1 MRAFPCV
8 PVPAMSSSRPPFSL
22 SPARLPLLVQPAG
35 IADVAGL
42 SAWLEANRDWVT
54 EQLHQVGALL
64 FRGFG
69 VRGVDDVEVVARAI
83 EPGLQ
88 NEYLGSSP
96 RVALSKSGY
105 VFSASEL
112 PDFYPLPAH
121 NEMSFTAKPP
131 SRLFFAC
138 TIAPGKYGE
147 TPLVDFRAVYRD
159 LDPALRERWAR
170 KGLRIIRNYSGPGET
185 RKDFF
190 ELKKWTEMF
199 NTRDR
204 AVVEATCAREGF
216 QAVWKDNDRLALI
229 SHHQPVRSHP
239 VTGEPVWFNHI
250 HNFHLDAGHLEY
262 FQVLK
267 RRPSLRH
274 LRYWALA
281 RALSAWKR
289 RTVAAEDQAMHA
301 TFADGSEIP
310 SAEVDAVIRAI
321 WKNLVITPWQQG
333 DVVVIDNASTGHG
346 RLPYEGPREVVVSW
360 A

>member
-1 MRAFPCV
+1 MTA
-8 PVPAMSSSRPPFSL
+8 AKSLFSL
-22 SPARLPLLVQPAG
+22 GAERLPLMVTPGTQGSLTAL
-35 IADVAGL
+35 AE
-42 SAWLEANRDWVT
+42 WLAQNRGWVT
-54 EQLHQVGALL
+54 TQLHQVGAIL

-69 VRGVDDVEVVARAI
+69 VTTVDDVEVLARAV

-96 RVALSKSGY
+96 RLPLSTSGY

-121 NEMSFTAKPP
+121 NEMSFTANPP
-131 SRLFFAC
+131 TRIIFGC
-138 TIAPGKYGE
+138 TIPPQQFGE

-159 LDPALRERWAR
+159 LDPALRERWAK
-170 KGLRIIRNYSGPGET
+170 KGLRIIRNYSGPDER

-199 NTRDR
+199 STRDK
-204 AVVEATCAREGF
+204 AEVERVCAREGF
-216 QAVWKDNDRLALI
+216 QAVWKPQDRLALV
-229 SHHQPVRSHP
+229 SHHQPVRPHP
-239 VTGEPVWFNHI
+239 VTGEPVWFNHV

-262 FQVLK
+262 ARVL
-267 RRPSLRH
+267 RHRPSVRH
-274 LRYWALA
+274 LKYWALA
-281 RALSAWKR
+281 RALSAWKHQ
-289 RTVAAEDQAMHA
+289 TVAAEDQAMHS
-301 TFADGSEIP
+301 TFADGSPIP
-310 SAEVDAVIRAI
+310 MADVKAVIDAI

-346 RLPYEGPREVVVSW
+346 RLPFKGARQVVVAW

>member
-1 MRAFPCV
+1 MSTAATPFNLG
-8 PVPAMSSSRPPFSL
+8 PAQ
-22 SPARLPLLVQPAG
+22 LPLEITPAG
-35 IADVAGL
+35 IADVQSLAR
-42 SAWLEANRDWVT
+42 WLAAHREWVT
-54 EQLHQVGALL
+54 AHVQAKGALL
-64 FRGFG
+64 LRGFG
-69 VRGVDDVEVVARAI
+69 VTSYDDVETIARAI

-112 PDFYPLPAH
+112 PDYYPLPAH
-121 NEMSFTAKPP
+121 NEMSFTANPP
-131 SRLFFAC
+131 SRIFFAC
-138 TIAPGKYGE
+138 TIAPQQFGE

-159 LDPALRERWAR
+159 LNPTLREKWTA
-170 KGLRIIRNYSGPGET
+170 KGLRIIRNYSGPAET
-185 RKDFF
+185 KKDFF
-190 ELKKWTEMF
+190 ELKKWTAMF
-199 NTRDR
+199 NTTDR

-216 QAVWKDNDRLALI
+216 KAVWKANDRLALI
-229 SHHQPVRSHP
+229 SEHTPVRAHP

-262 FQVLK
+262 WQVVQH
-267 RRPSLRH
+267 RPTLRH

-281 RALSAWKR
+281 RALSAWRR
-289 RTVAAEDQAMHA
+289 RTVAAEDQSMHA

-310 SAEVDAVIRAI
+310 TAEVDAVIRAI

-333 DVVVIDNASTGHG
+333 DLVVIDNASTGHG
-346 RLPYEGPREVVVSW
+346 RLPFEGPREVVVAW

>member
-1 MRAFPCV
+1 MTAE
-8 PVPAMSSSRPPFSL
+8 RPPLTL
-22 SPARLPLLVQPAG
+22 SESRLPLLVQPGGVGDLDALAG
-35 IADVAGL
+35 
-42 SAWLEANRDWVT
+42 WLREHRSWVT
-54 EQLHQVGALL
+54 QQLHAVGALL

-69 VRGVDDVEVVARAI
+69 VANYDDVETLARAI

-121 NEMSFTAKPP
+121 NEMSFTAHPP
-131 SRLFFAC
+131 ARIVFGC
-138 TIAPGKYGE
+138 TVVPERFGE
-147 TPLVDFRAVYRD
+147 TPLVDFRAVHRD
-159 LDPALRERWAR
+159 LDPALRERWAA

-185 RKDFF
+185 KKDLL
-190 ELKKWTEMF
+190 ELKKWPAMF
-199 NTRDR
+199 NTTDR

-216 QAVWKDNDRLALI
+216 QAVWKANDRLALI
-229 SHHQPVRSHP
+229 SHHWPVRAHP
-239 VTGEPVWFNHI
+239 VTGEPVWFNHV

-262 FQVLK
+262 WQVL
-267 RRPSLRH
+267 RHRPTLRH

-281 RALSAWKR
+281 RGLSAWR
-289 RTVAAEDQAMHA
+289 RRSVAAEDQSMHA

-310 SAEVDAVIRAI
+310 AAEVDAVIRAI
-321 WKNLVITPWQQG
+321 WKNLVITPWQRG

-346 RLPYEGPREVVVSW
+346 RLPFQGPREIVVAW

>member
-1 MRAFPCV
+1 
-8 PVPAMSSSRPPFSL
+8 MSPQPPPFSL
-22 SPARLPLLVQPAG
+22 SASRLPLIVQPGGISDLSTLAG
-35 IADVAGL
+35 
-42 SAWLEANRDWVT
+42 WLEGNRGWVT
-54 EQLHQVGALL
+54 QQLHEVGALL
-64 FRGFG
+64 IRGFG
-69 VRGVDDVEVVARAI
+69 VRSYDDVETVARAI

-96 RVALSKSGY
+96 RIALSKSGY

-121 NEMSFTAKPP
+121 NEMSFTANPP
-131 SRLFFAC
+131 SRIFFGC
-138 TIAPGKYGE
+138 TVAPQHFGE

-159 LDPALRERWAR
+159 LDPALRTRWAQ
-170 KGLRIIRNYSGPGET
+170 KGLRIIRNYSGPNET
-185 RKDFF
+185 KKDLL
-190 ELKKWTEMF
+190 ELKKWPAMF
-199 NTRDR
+199 STTDR
-204 AVVEATCAREGF
+204 KVVEATCAREGF
-216 QAVWKDNDRLALI
+216 KAVWKDNDRLALI
-229 SHHQPVRSHP
+229 SDHQPVRPHP

-262 FQVLK
+262 WQVLK
-267 RRPSLRH
+267 HRPTLRH

-281 RALSAWKR
+281 RAITGWR
-289 RTVAAEDQAMHA
+289 RRSVAAEDQSMHA

-310 SAEVDAVIRAI
+310 KADVDAVIKAI

-346 RLPYEGPREVVVSW
+346 RLPFEGAREIVVAW

>member
-1 MRAFPCV
+1 MTAALPFAV
-8 PVPAMSSSRPPFSL
+8 KSSH
-22 SPARLPLLVQPAG
+22 LPLRVEPAG
-35 IADVAGL
+35 IADVASL
-42 SAWLEANRDWVT
+42 AAWLGANRDWIT
-54 EQLHQVGALL
+54 TQLHAVGALH
-64 FRGFG
+64 FRSFG
-69 VRGVDDVEVVARAI
+69 VRGVDDVETLARAI

-131 SRLFFAC
+131 SRIFFAC
-138 TIAPGKYGE
+138 TIAPQKDGE

-159 LDPALRERWAR
+159 LAPALRDKWAA
-170 KGLRIIRNYSGPGET
+170 KGLRIIRNYSGPAET
-185 RKDFF
+185 KKDFL
-190 ELKKWTEMF
+190 ELKKWPDMF
-199 NTRDR
+199 STTDR
-204 AVVEATCAREGF
+204 RVVEATCAREGF
-216 QAVWKDNDRLALI
+216 KAVWKSNDRLALV
-229 SHHQPVRSHP
+229 SEHTPVRAHP

-262 FQVLK
+262 WQVFK
-267 RRPSLRH
+267 HRPTLRH

-289 RTVAAEDQAMHA
+289 RTVKAEDQAMHA

-310 SAEVDAVIRAI
+310 AGEVDAVIRAI

-346 RLPYEGPREVVVSW
+346 RLPFEGPREVVVAW

>member
-267 RRPSLRH
+267 RR
-274 LRYWALA
+274 
-281 RALSAWKR
+281 
-289 RTVAAEDQAMHA
+289 TVAAEDQAMHA

>member
-1 MRAFPCV
+1 MTTERL
-8 PVPAMSSSRPPFSL
+8 PFSH
-22 SPARLPLLVQPAG
+22 SAARLPLLIEPGGISALPAL
-35 IADVAGL
+35 AE
-42 SAWLEANRDWVT
+42 WLTEHRPWVT
-54 EQLHQVGALL
+54 QQLHAVGALL

-69 VRGVDDVEVVARAI
+69 VKSYDDVEVLARAI

-96 RVALSKSGY
+96 RLALSKSGY

-131 SRLFFAC
+131 SRIFFGC
-138 TIAPGKYGE
+138 TIAPNHFGE

-159 LDPALRERWAR
+159 LDPALRERWAA
-170 KGLRIIRNYSGPGET
+170 KGLRLIRNYSGPNET
-185 RKDFF
+185 KKDLL
-190 ELKKWTEMF
+190 ELKKWPAMF
-199 NTRDR
+199 STTDR
-204 AVVEATCAREGF
+204 KVVEATCAREGF

-229 SHHQPVRSHP
+229 SHHQPVRPHP

-262 FQVLK
+262 RQVLK
-267 RRPSLRH
+267 HRPTLRH

-281 RALSAWKR
+281 RAITAWR
-289 RTVAAEDQAMHA
+289 RRSVAAEDQSMHA
-301 TFADGSEIP
+301 TFAAGSEIP
-310 SAEVDAVIRAI
+310 TADVDAVIRAI

-346 RLPYEGPREVVVSW
+346 RLPFEGAREIVVAW